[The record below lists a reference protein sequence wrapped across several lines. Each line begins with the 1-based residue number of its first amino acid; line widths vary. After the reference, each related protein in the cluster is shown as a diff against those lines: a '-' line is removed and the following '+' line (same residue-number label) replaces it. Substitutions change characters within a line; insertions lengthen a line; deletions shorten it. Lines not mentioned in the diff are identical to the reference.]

1 MNKVQKRIGVVG
13 SRTLTHCPAL
23 LARLDALH
31 AAGEVAEIVS
41 GGAAGVDS
49 LAASWAMRNLLPL
62 TECRPNYAAH
72 GKAAPLVRNGQVVAA
87 ADLVLVCW
95 DGVSRGTLDA
105 ARKAAKAGKRLEWLV
120 EPAPSAAPV
129 AGGLGL

>member
-1 MNKVQKRIGVVG
+1 MQKTVAVTG
-13 SRTLTHCPAL
+13 SRALGQCPAL

-31 AAGEVAEIVS
+31 GAGEVARVVS
-41 GGAAGVDS
+41 GGAAGIDE
-49 LAASWAMRNLLPL
+49 LAARWAMRNLVPL
-62 TECRPNYAAH
+62 TEYRPDYAAH
-72 GKAAPLVRNGQVVAA
+72 GRAAPLVRNGQLVAA

-105 ARKAAKAGKRLEWLV
+105 ARRAARAGKALEWLV
-120 EPAPSAAPV
+120 APAPSAGPV

>member
-1 MNKVQKRIGVVG
+1 MQKMIAVVG
-13 SRTLTHCPAL
+13 SRDLAHCPAL

-31 AAGEVAEIVS
+31 GADEVAAVVS
-41 GGAAGVDS
+41 GGARGVDE
-49 LAASWAMRNLLPL
+49 LAAGWARRNRVPM
-62 TECRPNYAAH
+62 TEYRPDYRAH
-72 GKAAPLVRNGQVVAA
+72 GPAAPLVRNGQLVAA

-105 ARKAAKAGKRLEWLV
+105 ARRAARLGKPMEWLAA
-120 EPAPSAAPV
+120 PAPGAGPV